1 MTDGPIPLK
10 RTHHAEDAIPLKMP
24 STPHR
29 WGQDGLSSFWE
40 AGRNNQ
46 FGTFVKKR
54 PIFDK
59 LVGIDNAT
67 DKSGQTGHLSG
78 HVLEEYWPAD
88 GRTKM
93 DNPLKRVVLCPAC
106 PDTWPVA
113 CVI

>member
-1 MTDGPIPLK
+1 MCSVRKLALMTASLFIFNRRKPIFPRNFKNEANPSFYSGLSDDGP
-10 RTHHAEDAIPLKMP
+10 IPLKMP

-59 LVGIDNAT
+59 LVGIDNAFT
-67 DKSGQTGHLSG
+67 AVSKKWYKERAQS
-78 HVLEEYWPAD
+78 V
-88 GRTKM
+88 
-93 DNPLKRVVLCPAC
+93 PLNRL
-106 PDTWPVA
+106 
-113 CVI
+113 